1 MNEGSVRVYYG
12 NGAGQSSAALG
23 YALRAAA
30 DGKTAIII
38 QFLKA
43 EVNYDYLSKLEPE
56 IRIFR
61 FERTKECFSEL
72 SEEDQEDEKRN
83 IRNGVAFAKKVLSTG
98 ECDLLILDE
107 ILGALDEG
115 IVPEEEVV
123 STLAQAGE
131 GMEVI
136 LTGRALPDTIR
147 EEASF
152 VYNIIPEKE
161 GKDNAG
167 I

>member
-1 MNEGSVRVYYG
+1 MNKGSVRVYYG
-12 NGAGQSSAALG
+12 NGAGKSSAALG

-72 SEEDQEDEKRN
+72 SAEDQEDEKLN
-83 IRNGVAFAKKVLSTG
+83 IRNGVAFAKKVISTG

-107 ILGALDEG
+107 ILGAVNEK
-115 IVPEEEVV
+115 IVPAEEVI
-123 STLAQAGE
+123 SALSQAGE

-136 LTGRALPDTIR
+136 LTGRVLPESIR
-147 EEASF
+147 EAASF
-152 VYNIIPEKE
+152 VYNITPEKE
-161 GKDNAG
+161 GKANGG

>member
-12 NGAGQSSAALG
+12 NGAGKSSAALG

-72 SEEDQEDEKRN
+72 SAEEQEDEKLN
-83 IRNGVAFAKKVLSTG
+83 IRNGVAFAKKVISTG

-107 ILGALDEG
+107 ILGAVKEG
-115 IVPEEEVV
+115 IVPEEEVI
-123 STLAQAGE
+123 SALSQAGE

-136 LTGRALPDTIR
+136 LTGRALPQAIG
-147 EEASF
+147 EVASYI
-152 VYNIIPEKE
+152 YNIMPEKE

>member
-1 MNEGSVRVYYG
+1 MNKGSVRVYYG
-12 NGAGQSSAALG
+12 NGAGKSSAALG

-30 DGKTAIII
+30 EGKTAIII

-72 SEEDQEDEKRN
+72 SAEEQEDEKLN
-83 IRNGVAFAKKVLSTG
+83 IRNGVAFAKKVISTG

-107 ILGALDEG
+107 ILGAVNEK

-123 STLAQAGE
+123 NALSQAGE

-136 LTGRALPDTIR
+136 LTGRTLPDEIR
-147 EEASF
+147 KVASS
-152 VYNIIPEKE
+152 VCNITPEKE

>member
-12 NGAGQSSAALG
+12 NGAGKSSAALG

-72 SEEDQEDEKRN
+72 SSDEQEDEKLN
-83 IRNGVAFAKKVLSTG
+83 IRNGVAFAKKVISTG

-107 ILGALDEG
+107 ILGAVNEG

-123 STLAQAGE
+123 SALSLAGE

-136 LTGRALPDTIR
+136 LTGRSLPDAIR
-147 EEASF
+147 EVSSS
-152 VYNIIPEKE
+152 VYNITPEKE
-161 GKDNAG
+161 ERDNAG

>member
-1 MNEGSVRVYYG
+1 MNKGSVRVYYG
-12 NGAGQSSAALG
+12 NGAGKSSAALG

-30 DGKTAIII
+30 EGKTAIII

-72 SEEDQEDEKRN
+72 SAEEQEDEKLN
-83 IRNGVAFAKKVLSTG
+83 IRNGVAFAKKVISTG

-107 ILGALDEG
+107 ILGAINEK

-123 STLAQAGE
+123 NALSQAGE

-136 LTGRALPDTIR
+136 LTGRTLPDGIR
-147 EEASF
+147 EVASS
-152 VYNIIPEKE
+152 VCNITPEKE

>member
-12 NGAGQSSAALG
+12 NGAGKSSAALG

-72 SEEDQEDEKRN
+72 SSDEQEDEKLN
-83 IRNGVAFAKKVLSTG
+83 IRNGVAFAKKVISTG

-107 ILGALDEG
+107 ILGAVNEG

-123 STLAQAGE
+123 SALSQAGE

-136 LTGRALPDTIR
+136 LTGRSLPNAIR
-147 EEASF
+147 EVSSS
-152 VYNIIPEKE
+152 VYNITPEKE
-161 GKDNAG
+161 ERDNAG

>member
-1 MNEGSVRVYYG
+1 MNKGSVRVYYG
-12 NGAGQSSAALG
+12 NGAGKSSAALG

-30 DGKTAIII
+30 EGKTAIII

-72 SEEDQEDEKRN
+72 SAEEQEDEKLN
-83 IRNGVAFAKKVLSTG
+83 IRNGVAFAKKVISTG

-107 ILGALDEG
+107 ILGAVKEG
-115 IVPEEEVV
+115 IVPEEEVI
-123 STLAQAGE
+123 SALSQAGE

-136 LTGRALPDTIR
+136 LTGRALPQAIGKA
-147 EEASF
+147 ASYI
-152 VYNIIPEKE
+152 YNIMPEKE
-161 GKDNAG
+161 GKDNVG

>member
-12 NGAGQSSAALG
+12 NGAGKSSAALG

-72 SEEDQEDEKRN
+72 SSDEQEDEKLN
-83 IRNGVAFAKKVLSTG
+83 IRNGVAFAKKVISTG

-107 ILGALDEG
+107 ILGAVNEG

-123 STLAQAGE
+123 SALSLAGE

-136 LTGRALPDTIR
+136 LTGRSLPNAIR
-147 EEASF
+147 EVSSS
-152 VYNIIPEKE
+152 VYNITPEKE
-161 GKDNAG
+161 ERDNAG